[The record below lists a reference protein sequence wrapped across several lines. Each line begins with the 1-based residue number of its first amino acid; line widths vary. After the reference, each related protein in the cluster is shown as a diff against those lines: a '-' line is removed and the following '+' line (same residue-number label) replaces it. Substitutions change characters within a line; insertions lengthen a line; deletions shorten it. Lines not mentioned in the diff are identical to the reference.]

1 MPYSSFYGW
10 RGLTSVLKGD
20 RLGQYVFFLVMMRH
34 RTASWYTV
42 VASPHKIY
50 SMRVFSMN
58 HHVHLFFSNSRSHRC
73 SKMPCFL
80 FLGFSSVPCCFF
92 KGQTVLSHGCRCY
105 HRWWPPG
112 EVSPCGKRNPRRKRK
127 DRWRTS
133 WRRRRCR
140 RLAEVQ
146 GFFFAT
152 SQLQK
157 LDLKIFKIF
166 NQSRNIVTL

>member
-1 MPYSSFYGW
+1 
-10 RGLTSVLKGD
+10 
-20 RLGQYVFFLVMMRH
+20 
-34 RTASWYTV
+34 
-42 VASPHKIY
+42 
-50 SMRVFSMN
+50 MN
-58 HHVHLFFSNSRSHRC
+58 HHVYLFCSNSMNHRC
-73 SKMPCFL
+73 SKKPC

-92 KGQTVLSHGCRCY
+92 KGQTVLSHGCRYATAVSPC
-105 HRWWPPG
+105 

-146 GFFFAT
+146 RFFFAT

-166 NQSRNIVTL
+166 NQSRNIVTLEIYSIYISYHITFCCVVSHIPCAIFQSQRLRRLAAGWGRPLSARPEAL